1 MSEFVADRTR
11 KIVSDCEEKIRYRF
25 SEIEKIS
32 EYNQIKVLK
41 AMQEHRLSLRHFM
54 ESTGYA
60 YGDEGREIT
69 EKIYSDIFGTEAAI
83 VRPQI
88 VSGTHAISL
97 MLYGILRP
105 GDRLLSITGHPYD
118 TIRATI
124 GISGNEDENLGSL
137 KDYGVTYSMV
147 ERKKN
152 GDIDFEAVREKL
164 TDDVR
169 AVFIQRS
176 SGYSDMSAMSIEKI
190 SKCVQ
195 FIREIRDDV
204 VIMVDNCYGEFLE
217 KLEPTQVGA
226 DLAAGS
232 LIKNPGGGLVSV
244 GGYIVGSSENIK
256 KVASRLTA
264 PGINLEVGANLGVIR
279 SYLQGLFLAP
289 SVTAGALKGAILC
302 AAVFSSLGY
311 RVFPEVDDERSDI
324 IQAVVL
330 DSAEKMC
337 AYCEGVQQAAPV
349 DSYVTPEPWDMPGY
363 DDKVIMAAGN
373 FIEGSSIELSADGPL
388 RPPYI
393 VYHQGGL
400 TYEHAKIGVMKALD
414 NVLKLEE
421 K

>member
-1 MSEFVADRTR
+1 MSEFIGEKARKAVLDAEDKVKGRFR
-11 KIVSDCEEKIRYRF
+11 KID
-25 SEIEKIS
+25 EIA
-32 EYNQIKVLK
+32 EYNQIKVLS
-41 AMQEHRLSLRHFM
+41 AMQKHRLSLRHFM

-69 EKIYSDIFGTEAAI
+69 EKIYADVFGAEASI

-88 VSGTHAISL
+88 VSGTHAISI

-105 GDRLLSITGHPYD
+105 GDRLLSVTGHPYD

-124 GISGNEDENLGSL
+124 GISEKEDDNLGSL
-137 KDYGVTYSMV
+137 KDYGVKYDMV
-147 ERKKN
+147 ERKKDGN
-152 GDIDFEAVREKL
+152 VDFEGIREKL
-164 TDDVR
+164 TDDVA
-169 AVFIQRS
+169 AVFLQRS
-176 SGYSDMSAMSIEKI
+176 SGYSDMPAMTIEKI
-190 SKCVQ
+190 RECCS
-195 FIREIRDDV
+195 FIRSLKKDV

-217 KLEPTQVGA
+217 KEEPIEAGA
-226 DLAAGS
+226 DLIAGS
-232 LIKNPGGGLVSV
+232 LIKNPGGGLVSI
-244 GGYIVGSSENIK
+244 GGYVCGSFENIK

-279 SYLQGLFLAP
+279 SYLQGLFIAP
-289 SVTAGALKGAILC
+289 SVTAGALKGAILD
-302 AAVFSSLGY
+302 AQVFSSLGY

-330 DSAEKMC
+330 ESAEKMC
-337 AYCEGVQQAAPV
+337 AYCRGVQEAAPV
-349 DSYVTPEPWDMPGY
+349 DSFAVPEPWDMPGY

-388 RPPYI
+388 KEPYI

-414 NVLKLEE
+414 SVMKLEE
-421 K
+421 R